1 MNKNQFDPFKNIL
14 DNFNNLYPKIPTI
27 DLPIFDSVLNP
38 KIYEP
43 FMNINQSIVENLLPR
58 FEFEN
63 QYQSLIN
70 SFNTIYFSQIEEL
83 KNKLSEITKVSNIF
97 EPCLDSIKQMQDVIT
112 NSINSN
118 IQIDEDIY
126 ISEELSSDVYNLLEK
141 SQSFEQSQPQDDV
154 SNHTS
159 IVRKPRLTIS
169 EAIAILTLIFEI
181 IQFLCGFVV
190 EQNTPTTTNNY
201 DIDIHIDAQDSHDIQ
216 RIIDELKTYIE
227 PSEWN
232 SLYQR

>member
-141 SQSFEQSQPQDDV
+141 SQSFEQSQPQNDV

-190 EQNTPTTTNNY
+190 EQNNPTTTNNF

-227 PSEWN
+227 SSE
-232 SLYQR
+232 

>member
-1 MNKNQFDPFKNIL
+1 M
-14 DNFNNLYPKIPTI
+14 IPVQ
-27 DLPIFDSVLNP
+27 PV
-38 KIYEP
+38 
-43 FMNINQSIVENLLPR
+43 
-58 FEFEN
+58 
-63 QYQSLIN
+63 
-70 SFNTIYFSQIEEL
+70 
-83 KNKLSEITKVSNIF
+83 
-97 EPCLDSIKQMQDVIT
+97 
-112 NSINSN
+112 
-118 IQIDEDIY
+118 
-126 ISEELSSDVYNLLEK
+126 
-141 SQSFEQSQPQDDV
+141 QSQPQDDV

-227 PSEWN
+227 PSE
-232 SLYQR
+232 